1 MDSAIPHE
9 KTMHV
14 RFPRYLLKIDEQRF
28 GSINSAH
35 YENYPKFIDAG
46 RIAARVRRRRMDI
59 KVDRF
64 HLGGDIGIIG
74 VGALSHKGELNAV
87 LVVSQ
92 SDLEIN
98 LSKSLNDITMLI
110 TNSETSVWDVLF
122 AAIRQL
128 MAVYRMERIVV

>member
-1 MDSAIPHE
+1 MEPLSREITWRKINEAVKPGGRIIAMDSAIPHE

-64 HLGGDIGIIG
+64 HLGGDIGIIW
-74 VGALSHKGELNAV
+74 
-87 LVVSQ
+87 VS
-92 SDLEIN
+92 
-98 LSKSLNDITMLI
+98 
-110 TNSETSVWDVLF
+110 
-122 AAIRQL
+122 A
-128 MAVYRMERIVV
+128 